1 MIDRWVI
8 SYSDP
13 ENQALEQHF
22 DTEGAAR
29 VERRHLVDKGK
40 ERRR

>member
-13 ENQALEQHF
+13 ENQTLEQHF
-22 DTEGAAR
+22 DTEEAAR
-29 VERRHLVDKGK
+29 G
-40 ERRR
+40 